1 MSEKHNEI
9 PIAGNIVEP
18 GNAKKYLTGGWR
30 AQRPIHDPNP
40 RTVEFEDAE
49 DNKKTKTEQCLWVKS
64 GSCGLCWIYCPDN
77 AVKLIE
83 KDGKYS
89 YEYDYDYCKGCG
101 ICANE
106 CPTNSI
112 HMEDE

>member
-1 MSEKHNEI
+1 MSEKHDEI
-9 PIAGNIVEP
+9 PMAGNIIEP
-18 GNAKKYLTGGWR
+18 GNAKKYKTGGWR
-30 AQRPIHDPNP
+30 AKKPIHNDD
-40 RTVEFEDAE
+40 T
-49 DNKKTKTEQCLWVKS
+49 CLWVKN
-64 GSCGLCWIYCPDN
+64 GTCGLCWIYCPDN
-77 AVKLIE
+77 SVKLIE

>member
-1 MSEKHNEI
+1 MSEKYDEI
-9 PIAGNIVEP
+9 PIAGNIIEP

-30 AQRPIHDPNP
+30 AKKPIIN
-40 RTVEFEDAE
+40 EED
-49 DNKKTKTEQCLWVKS
+49 CLWIKN
-64 GSCGLCWIYCPDN
+64 GTCGLCWIYCPDN
-77 AVKLIE
+77 AVRLIE

-106 CPTNSI
+106 CPANCI

>member
-1 MSEKHNEI
+1 MSEKYNEI
-9 PIAGNIVEP
+9 PIAGNIIVP
-18 GNAKKYLTGGWR
+18 GNSKKYLTGGWR
-30 AQRPIHDPNP
+30 AQKPIHNDD
-40 RTVEFEDAE
+40 T
-49 DNKKTKTEQCLWVKS
+49 CSWVKN
-64 GSCGLCWIYCPDN
+64 GTCGLCWIYCPDN

-89 YEYDYDYCKGCG
+89 YEYDLNYCKGCG